1 MSNFIRIES
10 LSVSVFFNTRPGS
23 HSWIES
29 QSRPIASPSLY
40 NPTDRDITITIPA
53 KTTAYLPGMF
63 VQDKY
68 GANASATL
76 EDGVISLMQPI
87 DDTLPV
93 LKSGKIRS

>member
-1 MSNFIRIES
+1 MSKFVRIDN

-40 NPTDRDITITIPA
+40 NPSDQDITFTIPA

-63 VQDKY
+63 LQDKY
-68 GANASATL
+68 GHASANL
-76 EDGVISLMQPI
+76 QDNVLSVSQPI
-87 DDTLPV
+87 DSTQPF
-93 LKSGKIRS
+93 LKSGKIKS